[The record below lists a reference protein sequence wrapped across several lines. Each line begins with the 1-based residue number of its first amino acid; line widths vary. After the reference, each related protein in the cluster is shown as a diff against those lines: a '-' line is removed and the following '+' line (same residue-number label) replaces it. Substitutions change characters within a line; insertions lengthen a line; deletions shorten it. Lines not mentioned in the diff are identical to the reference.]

1 MMSEMVINYHFHF
14 KMAAMLL
21 SPISHSSTTKI
32 LRAPKKDNTSTLKRI
47 IEQSFYCILL
57 WFHLISLI
65 TNFNKI

>member
-1 MMSEMVINYHFHF
+1 MSEMVINYHFHF

-32 LRAPKKDNTSTLKRI
+32 LRALKKYNTSTLKRI

-57 WFHLISLI
+57 WFHLILLI